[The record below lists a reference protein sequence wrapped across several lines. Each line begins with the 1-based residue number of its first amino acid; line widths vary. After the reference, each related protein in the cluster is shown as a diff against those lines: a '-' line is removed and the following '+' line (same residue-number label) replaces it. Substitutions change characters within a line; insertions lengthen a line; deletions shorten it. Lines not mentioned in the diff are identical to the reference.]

1 MREEYIK
8 GPEQLSGTTP
18 LEGGT
23 TVSRF
28 WKPGL
33 QGRGAKD
40 GNQKSPRPK
49 ETLREHE
56 QLTTLVPS
64 TRHQQRAAQTG
75 RAALSHMAT
84 ASQVSSPKGPAGA
97 PLPWSG
103 LQMSGLLAANRQGAS
118 FISMNPRQES
128 PVIRKDTAGLPWQVS
143 GEKSIC
149 QCRRYGFKPW
159 SGKTPQASGQLSHV
173 PRLQKPVRSRAHTLL
188 SLGPGTTTPERMLC
202 QLQRPMCPGAC
213 APQ

>member
-1 MREEYIK
+1 MRQEYIK
-8 GPEQLSGTTP
+8 GPEQLSGATP

-40 GNQKSPRPK
+40 NAQKSPRPK

-56 QLTTLVPS
+56 WFTTPARPS
-64 TRHQQRAAQTG
+64 THHQQRAAQTG
-75 RAALSHMAT
+75 MATLPHTAT

-103 LQMSGLLAANRQGAS
+103 
-118 FISMNPRQES
+118 
-128 PVIRKDTAGLPWQVS
+128 
-143 GEKSIC
+143 
-149 QCRRYGFKPW
+149 
-159 SGKTPQASGQLSHV
+159 
-173 PRLQKPVRSRAHTLL
+173 
-188 SLGPGTTTPERMLC
+188 PGC
-202 QLQRPMCPGAC
+202 
-213 APQ
+213 